1 MTPVPNPR
9 ARVILVAYVVL
20 GIVQVV
26 AQATGPDW
34 LAGLT
39 QVLLMP
45 VLTLALLARTT
56 SPRSRLVTLTLGA
69 LAGSWLGDTAPR
81 FLDGDPA
88 FLAMV
93 GFFLVAQVC
102 YIAAFRPYVADSI
115 VRRSRPWLAAYGV
128 VVVALIGICLPGAG
142 VLAPA
147 VLVYGLCLGS
157 MAVLATGVDRL
168 AWVGGAFFL
177 VSDGLIAVDAFSDL
191 DLPAHDVSVMATYV
205 VAQLLLVLGIIRRD
219 SSAGPADS
227 PASSGRGSSAAAD
240 PRRTT
245 PPPATPAP

>member
-1 MTPVPNPR
+1 MT
-9 ARVILVAYVVL
+9 YGVV
-20 GIVQVV
+20 GIVQVI
-26 AQATGPDW
+26 AQATGPGW

-45 VLTLALLARTT
+45 VLALALLAQTS
-56 SPRSRLVTLTLGA
+56 SPRGRLVTLSLGA

-102 YIAAFRPYVADSI
+102 YIVAFRPYAADSI

-128 VVVALIGICLPGAG
+128 VVVALIAICLPGAG

-147 VLVYGLCLGS
+147 VLVYGVCLGT

-177 VSDGLIAVDAFSDL
+177 VSDGLIAIDAFSDL

-205 VAQLLLVLGIIRRD
+205 VAQALLVLGVIRRAASED
-219 SSAGPADS
+219 PRHS

>member
-1 MTPVPNPR
+1 M
-9 ARVILVAYVVL
+9 AYVVV

-26 AQATGPDW
+26 AQATGPGW

-45 VLTLALLARTT
+45 VLVLVLLTQT
-56 SPRSRLVTLTLGA
+56 SSPRRRLVTLTLAA

-81 FLDGDPA
+81 FLDGDLA

-102 YIAAFRPYVADSI
+102 YIQAFRPYVADSI
-115 VRRSRPWLAAYGV
+115 VRQSRPWLAAYGV
-128 VVVALIGICLPGAG
+128 VVVALIAICLPGAG

-147 VLVYGLCLGS
+147 VLVYGLCLGT

-177 VSDGLIAVDAFSDL
+177 VSDGLIAIDAFSGL

-205 VAQLLLVLGIIRRD
+205 VSQLLLVLGVIRRD
-219 SSAGPADS
+219 ARADPQHS
-227 PASSGRGSSAAAD
+227 PASSGRGSSASAD

-245 PPPATPAP
+245 PSPATPAP

>member
-1 MTPVPNPR
+1 VPNPNAR
-9 ARVILVAYVVL
+9 AILTAYVAVAV
-20 GIVQVV
+20 VQV
-26 AQATGPDW
+26 ATQATGPAW
-34 LAGLT
+34 LAGTT

-45 VLTLALLARTT
+45 VLAGVLLTRTT

-69 LAGSWLGDTAPR
+69 LGFSWLGDSAPR
-81 FLDGDPA
+81 LLHDDPA

-102 YIAAFRPYVADSI
+102 YIIAFRAYDGDSI
-115 VRRSRPWLAAYGV
+115 VRRRRGWLAAYGV
-128 VVVALIGICLPGAG
+128 VVLALVVVCLPGAG

-147 VLVYGLCLGS
+147 VLVYGLCLGT

-205 VAQLLLVLGIIRRD
+205 VAQLLLVLGVIRRD
-219 SSAGPADS
+219 ASAAPGRS
-227 PASSGRGSSAAAD
+227 RASSGRGSTAAPGA
-240 PRRTT
+240 RRRT

>member
-1 MTPVPNPR
+1 VLNPR
-9 ARVILVAYVVL
+9 ARAILMAYVVV
-20 GIVQVV
+20 GVVQVV
-26 AQATGPDW
+26 AQATGPGW

-45 VLTLALLARTT
+45 VLVLALRAQTT
-56 SPRSRLVTLTLGA
+56 SPRGRLVVLTLGA

-93 GFFLVAQVC
+93 SFFLVAQVC

-115 VRRSRPWLAAYGV
+115 VRRSRGWLAAYGV
-128 VVVALIGICLPGAG
+128 VVVVLIAICLPGAG

-147 VLVYGLCLGS
+147 VLVYGLCLGT
-157 MAVLATGVDRL
+157 MAVLATGMDRL
-168 AWVGGAFFL
+168 AWVGGVFFL
-177 VSDGLIAVDAFSDL
+177 VSDGLIAIDAFSDL
-191 DLPAHDVSVMATYV
+191 DLPAPDVSVMATYV
-205 VAQLLLVLGIIRRD
+205 VAQALLLLGVIRRA
-219 SSAGPADS
+219 SSEDPRHS
-227 PASSGRGSSAAAD
+227 PASSGRGSSAAPD

>member
-1 MTPVPNPR
+1 MLNPR
-9 ARVILVAYVVL
+9 ARAILAAYVVV
-20 GIVQVV
+20 GVVQVT
-26 AQATGPDW
+26 AQATGPSW
-34 LAGLT
+34 LAGVT

-45 VLTLALLARTT
+45 VLVGVLLTQTT
-56 SPRSRLVTLTLGA
+56 RPRSRLVTLTLGA
-69 LAGSWLGDTAPR
+69 LGFSWLGDSAPR
-81 FLDGDPA
+81 LLHGDPA

-102 YIAAFRPYVADSI
+102 YITAFRAYADDSI
-115 VRRSRPWLAAYGV
+115 LRRQRGWLAAYAV
-128 VVVALIGICLPGAG
+128 VVLALIVVCLPGAG

-147 VLVYGLCLGS
+147 VLIYGLSLGT

-177 VSDGLIAVDAFSDL
+177 VSDGLIAIDAFSDL

-205 VAQLLLVLGIIRRD
+205 VAQLLLVLGVILRD
-219 SSAGPADS
+219 ARAVPGRS
-227 PASSGRGSSAAAD
+227 PASSGRGSTAAPDA
-240 PRRTT
+240 RRTT

>member
-1 MTPVPNPR
+1 M
-9 ARVILVAYVVL
+9 AYAAV
-20 GIVQVV
+20 GIVQVI

-34 LAGLT
+34 LAAIT

-45 VLTLALLARTT
+45 VLALPLLAQTA
-56 SPRSRLVTLTLGA
+56 SPRSRLVVLTLGA
-69 LAGSWLGDTAPR
+69 LTGSWLGDTAPR

-102 YIAAFRPYVADSI
+102 YIVAFRPYAADSI
-115 VRRSRPWLAAYGV
+115 VRQSRGWLAAYGV
-128 VVVALIGICLPGAG
+128 VVLALVAICLPGAG

-147 VLVYGLCLGS
+147 VLVYGLCLGT

-177 VSDGLIAVDAFSDL
+177 VSDGLIAIDAFSDL

-205 VAQLLLVLGIIRRD
+205 VAQALLVLGVIRRAASED
-219 SSAGPADS
+219 PRHS
-227 PASSGRGSSAAAD
+227 PASSGRGSSAAAG

>member
-1 MTPVPNPR
+1 MT
-9 ARVILVAYVVL
+9 YGVV

-26 AQATGPDW
+26 AQATGPGW
-34 LAGLT
+34 LAGVT

-45 VLTLALLARTT
+45 VLALVLLTQAAR
-56 SPRSRLVTLTLGA
+56 PRSRLVVLTLAA

-102 YIAAFRPYVADSI
+102 YIAAFRPYAADSI
-115 VRRSRPWLAAYGV
+115 VRQSRPWLAAYGV
-128 VVVALIGICLPGAG
+128 VVVALIALCLPGAG

-147 VLVYGLCLGS
+147 VLVYGLCLGT

-177 VSDGLIAVDAFSDL
+177 VSDGLIAIDAFSDL

-205 VAQLLLVLGIIRRD
+205 VAQALLVLGVIRRD
-219 SSAGPADS
+219 RSRAASEDPRHS
-227 PASSGRGSSAAAD
+227 PASSGRGSSAAAGL
-240 PRRTT
+240 RRTT

>member
-1 MTPVPNPR
+1 MVAAHPSGRVTHYGDGVLNPR
-9 ARVILVAYVVL
+9 ARVILAAYVVV
-20 GIVQVV
+20 GIVQVT
-26 AQATGPDW
+26 AQATGPTW
-34 LAGLT
+34 LAGAT

-45 VLTLALLARTT
+45 VLAVVLLTQT
-56 SPRSRLVTLTLGA
+56 SSPRSRVVTLTLAA

-102 YIAAFRPYVADSI
+102 YIVAFRPYSGDSI
-115 VRRSRPWLAAYGV
+115 LRSSRGWLAAYGV
-128 VVVALIGICLPGAG
+128 VVLALIAICLPGAG

-147 VLVYGLCLGS
+147 VLVYGLCLGT

-177 VSDGLIAVDAFSDL
+177 
-191 DLPAHDVSVMATYV
+191 
-205 VAQLLLVLGIIRRD
+205 LVRRPD
-219 SSAGPADS
+219 RDRRVLRPGP
-227 PASSGRGSSAAAD
+227 PG
-240 PRRTT
+240 P
-245 PPPATPAP
+245 

>member
-1 MTPVPNPR
+1 
-9 ARVILVAYVVL
+9 
-20 GIVQVV
+20 
-26 AQATGPDW
+26 
-34 LAGLT
+34 
-39 QVLLMP
+39 MP
-45 VLTLALLARTT
+45 VLALALLAQTT
-56 SPRSRLVTLTLGA
+56 SPRSRLLQLTLAA
-69 LAGSWLGDTAPR
+69 LIGSWLGDTAPR

-93 GFFLVAQVC
+93 GCFLVAQVC
-102 YIAAFRPYVADSI
+102 YLVAFRPYLADSI
-115 VRRSRPWLAAYGV
+115 VRQGRGWLTAYGV
-128 VVVALIGICLPGAG
+128 VVVALIVVCLPGAG

-147 VLVYGLCLGS
+147 VLVYGLCLGA

-168 AWVGGAFFL
+168 AWVGGALFL
-177 VSDGLIAVDAFSDL
+177 VSDGLIAIDAFSDL

-205 VAQLLLVLGIIRRD
+205 VAQLLLVLGVIRRD
-219 SSAGPADS
+219 ARSAPDGS

>member
-1 MTPVPNPR
+1 VPNPR
-9 ARVILVAYVVL
+9 ARSILTTYVVL
-20 GIVQVV
+20 GIVQVT

-34 LAGLT
+34 LAGLA

-45 VLTLALLARTT
+45 VLVAVLVAQTT

-69 LAGSWLGDTAPR
+69 LGASWLGDTVPR

-93 GFFLVAQVC
+93 GFFLVAQVA
-102 YIAAFRPYVADSI
+102 YLVAFRPYVGDSI
-115 VRRSRPWLAAYGV
+115 LRRDRAWLAAYGV
-128 VVVALIGICLPGAG
+128 VVVTMMAICLPGAG

-147 VLVYGLCLGS
+147 VLVYGLCLGA

-177 VSDGLIAVDAFSDL
+177 VSDGLIAIDAFSGL

-205 VAQLLLVLGIIRRD
+205 VAQLLLVLGVIRRD
-219 SSAGPADS
+219 ARADPQHS
-227 PASSGRGSSAAAD
+227 PASSGRGSSASAG